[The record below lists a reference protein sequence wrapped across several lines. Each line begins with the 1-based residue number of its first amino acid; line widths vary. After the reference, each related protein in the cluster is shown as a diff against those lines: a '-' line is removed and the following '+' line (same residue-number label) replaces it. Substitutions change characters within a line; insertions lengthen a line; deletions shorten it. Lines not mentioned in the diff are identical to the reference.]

1 MDDILLARVKNCTHG
16 EGVRI
21 MPFANVYDSQL
32 GNGVFIGPFVEVGGA
47 KIGKNTRISS
57 HSYIPPGVTIGNE
70 CFVAHGV
77 MFTNDVYSDV
87 PEYQTLE
94 ELGKRWTRRQT
105 IVGDRVRIG
114 SGAVILPVVIGDGAI
129 IGAGAVVVH
138 DVPAGATV
146 MGVPAKQNLV
156 SQLRQLGESPKGPQE
171 RVTRYANSPD
181 LVEKPNGDFFL
192 GAVKMN
198 REQAHDFIKN
208 CPGFRTEDFFRDVTP
223 NPC

>member
-32 GNGVFIGPFVEVGGA
+32 GDGVFIGPFVEVGGA

-105 IVGDRVRIG
+105 IIGDRVRIG

-129 IGAGAVVVH
+129 IGAGAVVTH

-156 SQLRQLGESPKGPQE
+156 SQLRQLDGVPSGFDE
-171 RVTRYANSPD
+171 RVIKYRGCPEM
-181 LVEKPNGDFFL
+181 VFKPNGDCFL
-192 GAVKMN
+192 GGVKLN
-198 REQAHDFIKN
+198 PDQAREYIKSYPGPREDDFYR
-208 CPGFRTEDFFRDVTP
+208 PATP